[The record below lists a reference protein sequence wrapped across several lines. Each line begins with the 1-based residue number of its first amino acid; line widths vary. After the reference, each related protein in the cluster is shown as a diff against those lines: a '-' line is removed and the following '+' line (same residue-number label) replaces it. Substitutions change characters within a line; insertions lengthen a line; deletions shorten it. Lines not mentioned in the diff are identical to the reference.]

1 MIYLRL
7 TYNPYLVTT
16 RVEWEGGNLPQN
28 SKLIIPLGV
37 RLQEWVEEL
46 PKILQNEF
54 NEQIHLTFIGTRT
67 DYEDVKSVLM
77 NENASLCKLDF
88 EERCDVEKAE
98 EIIDAIYKDIQTGP
112 VQDLK
117 SHEIKSAFLKA
128 KSSEFEVNVVA
139 TMSSGKSTLI
149 NALLGKKLMPAKNT
163 ATTAKIVKIKDVD
176 GKKEF
181 SATAFDKNNKI
192 IKRYQEVTLRDMQEL
207 NENPDVYEI
216 HLEGD
221 IEFVSSEG
229 MSLVLVDTPGPNNA
243 RSFQH
248 KEVTFRM
255 LEDSDKSL
263 VLYVMNARQL
273 GINDD
278 KIFLDYICNIMK
290 KGGKKS
296 RDRYIFAVNQMDA
309 FRPTPDNDGEDCIV
323 KSLSDV
329 RIELNNRDV
338 KEANIFPV
346 SAGVALEYRIN
357 DEDEELLSS
366 FDKKARRYESMRL
379 NNYNEFSHQSASIKD
394 LINSELEHQE
404 DKDKVLYYSGI
415 RNIEEAIKTYIN
427 KYARTT
433 KICDLVFSFNST
445 LKELATMADLESKI
459 QGGIILQEDIEQ
471 EIKSI
476 EDTISNAEHSMT
488 LIAEIDHAD
497 YLTKIYESIQTSIKN
512 AKEQFK
518 ELMTGKD
525 HKVDISQASIQSE
538 NIQQQYEQCAAQ
550 INVRVN
556 NIIKSSFQAIIS
568 GVISTYMNNLGKLGI
583 RTNPITFSSLYK
595 INVTDPSLKQRMKD
609 YTRWYDEGR
618 IEHEPHK
625 VKIESTRGRN
635 AIVTGGAGVLAGL
648 IIGGIPG
655 AILGGVIGG
664 TTGAI
669 SGNDASVKA
678 EYIPRYVPNPVS
690 YIDMNEVAKSALYE
704 FNKMLDNYEENVRK
718 YIASE
723 INNLKNK
730 LKDKIS
736 EIDKLMLAKC
746 KALKDMQNNRTQTEE
761 MIAKKKEE
769 LEWLKSIQHRVNELI
784 QF

>member
-346 SAGVALEYRIN
+346 SAGVALE
-357 DEDEELLSS
+357 
-366 FDKKARRYESMRL
+366 
-379 NNYNEFSHQSASIKD
+379 
-394 LINSELEHQE
+394 
-404 DKDKVLYYSGI
+404 
-415 RNIEEAIKTYIN
+415 
-427 KYARTT
+427 
-433 KICDLVFSFNST
+433 
-445 LKELATMADLESKI
+445 
-459 QGGIILQEDIEQ
+459 
-471 EIKSI
+471 
-476 EDTISNAEHSMT
+476 
-488 LIAEIDHAD
+488 
-497 YLTKIYESIQTSIKN
+497 
-512 AKEQFK
+512 
-518 ELMTGKD
+518 
-525 HKVDISQASIQSE
+525 
-538 NIQQQYEQCAAQ
+538 
-550 INVRVN
+550 
-556 NIIKSSFQAIIS
+556 
-568 GVISTYMNNLGKLGI
+568 
-583 RTNPITFSSLYK
+583 
-595 INVTDPSLKQRMKD
+595 
-609 YTRWYDEGR
+609 
-618 IEHEPHK
+618 
-625 VKIESTRGRN
+625 
-635 AIVTGGAGVLAGL
+635 
-648 IIGGIPG
+648 
-655 AILGGVIGG
+655 
-664 TTGAI
+664 
-669 SGNDASVKA
+669 
-678 EYIPRYVPNPVS
+678 
-690 YIDMNEVAKSALYE
+690 
-704 FNKMLDNYEENVRK
+704 
-718 YIASE
+718 
-723 INNLKNK
+723 
-730 LKDKIS
+730 
-736 EIDKLMLAKC
+736 
-746 KALKDMQNNRTQTEE
+746 
-761 MIAKKKEE
+761 
-769 LEWLKSIQHRVNELI
+769 
-784 QF
+784 